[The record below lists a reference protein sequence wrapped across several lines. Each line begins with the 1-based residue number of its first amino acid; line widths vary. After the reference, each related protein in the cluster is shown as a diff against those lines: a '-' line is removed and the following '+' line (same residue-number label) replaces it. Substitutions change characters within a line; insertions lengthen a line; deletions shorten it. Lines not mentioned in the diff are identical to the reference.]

1 MADDFVVRAWNMMEK
16 ISTCFLITWDGER
29 QRARPM
35 STVVRPAEHAVFM
48 LTDEHREK
56 IDEIERYHEV
66 LLAFADTREQKYV
79 SVNGRAVVLND
90 RARIR
95 ELWSPFAKAWWD
107 SPDDPTIRVLKFI
120 PDEAEIWDSPGT
132 LITTVTMLAAAA
144 SGKRPD
150 VGDNRKVAF

>member
-1 MADDFVVRAWNMMEK
+1 MADDFVIRAWNMMEK
-16 ISTCFLITWDGER
+16 ISTCFLITWDGDR

-35 STVVRPAEHAVFM
+35 SAVVRPAEHAVFM

-66 LLAFADTREQKYV
+66 LLAFADTRDQKYV
-79 SVNGRAVVLND
+79 SVNGRAVVSND
-90 RARIR
+90 RAKIK

-150 VGDNRKVAF
+150 VGDNLKVAL

>member
-1 MADDFVVRAWNMMEK
+1 MADDFVIRAWNMMEK

-35 STVVRPAEHAVFM
+35 SAVVRPAEHAVFM

-66 LLAFADTREQKYV
+66 LLAFADTRDQKYV

-90 RARIR
+90 RAKIK

-107 SPDDPTIRVLKFI
+107 SPEDPTIRVLKFI

-150 VGDNRKVAF
+150 VGDNRKVAL